1 MSDNDM
7 ARLQAGDIKEAVGL
21 LTRLPVTS
29 SGTRGARAAWAWPLA
44 GVVVTVLAVT
54 LGWIGM
60 LFGLPTTLVAAV
72 VLGTQII
79 LTGALHED
87 GLADC
92 ADGFW
97 GGFDREKRLAIM
109 KDSQIG
115 TYGTIA
121 LILSLIIRWSAI
133 TALIE
138 AGWLF
143 GSLVAVA
150 ALSRVSMVAL
160 MTVLPPARKTGLSRA
175 VGRPDKDVLTLASI
189 TAVAVAFLCAG
200 FATLPA
206 ILVVAGLTYGIGR
219 LAQNRINGQTGDVL
233 GAAQQISEIGVL
245 ALLVST
251 L

>member
-21 LTRLPVTS
+21 LTRLPVTA

-44 GVVVTVLAVT
+44 GVVVAVLAVA
-54 LGWIGM
+54 LGWVLM
-60 LFGLPTTLVAAV
+60 LFGLPTPLVAAL
-72 VLGTQII
+72 VLGTQVV

-121 LILSLIIRWSAI
+121 LILSLLIRWSAI
-133 TALIE
+133 AALIE

-143 GSLVAVA
+143 GGVVAAA

-160 MTVLPPARKTGLSRA
+160 MTLLPPARETGLSRA
-175 VGRPDKDVLTLASI
+175 VGRPDKDVLALASV
-189 TAVAVAFLCAG
+189 TAIAIAFLCAG
-200 FATLPA
+200 FVTLPA
-206 ILVVAGLTYGIGR
+206 ILVVAGLTYGMGR
-219 LAQNRINGQTGDVL
+219 LAENRINGQTGDVL